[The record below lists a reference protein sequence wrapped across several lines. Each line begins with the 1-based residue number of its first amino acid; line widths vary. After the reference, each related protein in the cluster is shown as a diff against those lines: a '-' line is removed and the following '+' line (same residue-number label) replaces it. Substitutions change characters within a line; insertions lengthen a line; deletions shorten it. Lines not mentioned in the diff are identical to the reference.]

1 MELRLT
7 STTFDADY
15 APAPHSRLTTNFAN
29 LSMGTQGR
37 AERIAAAIAC
47 MEQRLHAALNEP
59 EVMRFRLALEILTVW
74 IRFQDGANDWFP
86 MTETLRGQVYDRRDG
101 QLCAEL
107 TGFNYS
113 SYVRDYDFNIVL
125 PRIRSGTA
133 TPEEHDSFGA
143 LHGLL
148 YQLQFRRLHPAG
160 VFLDPVVVAISVS
173 NGRTYHRNASV
184 HPILGTS
191 YLPAHGASLTT
202 RYFSRM
208 GLHVL
213 YSMPPG
219 SRAPL
224 AIYHERDDL
233 VGRDPLSLA
242 ALVAVM
248 DTFER
253 IYRPEIYCARTPA
266 GEVFTPDLGNPDH
279 DPPPAAYDRVERDTT
294 LGRRQAE
301 FARDAFL
308 EPNAAAIRQLMTD
321 YGPVV
326 EG

>member
-1 MELRLT
+1 MDLRLT
-7 STTFDADY
+7 SIPFDADY
-15 APAPHSRLTTNFAN
+15 VPAAHSRLTTNFAN
-29 LSMGTQGR
+29 LSKDTQGR
-37 AERIAAAIAC
+37 GERIAAAIAC
-47 MEQRLHAALNEP
+47 MERRLHVALNEP
-59 EVMRFRLALEILTVW
+59 ESTRFRLALEILTVW
-74 IRFQDGANDWFP
+74 IRFHDGANSWFP
-86 MTETLRGQVYDRRDG
+86 MTETLRGKVYDRRDG
-101 QLCAEL
+101 ALHAEL

-125 PRIRSGTA
+125 PRIRSGIA
-133 TPEEHDSFGA
+133 TREEHDSFGA

-148 YQLQFRRLHPAG
+148 YRLQFRRLHSAG
-160 VFLDPVVVAISVS
+160 VFLEPLVVAISVS
-173 NGRTYHRNASV
+173 NGRTYHRGASV

-191 YLPAHGASLTT
+191 YTPVHGESLTT

-213 YSMPPG
+213 YSMPPE

-224 AIYHERDDL
+224 AVYHERGDL
-233 VGRDPLSLA
+233 ISRDPRSLA

-266 GEVFTPDLGNPDH
+266 GEVFTPDLGNHDH
-279 DPPPAAYDRVERDTT
+279 DPPPATYNRVERDTT
-294 LGRRQAE
+294 LGRQQAE

-308 EPNAAAIRQLMTD
+308 VPNATAIRRLMTD
-321 YGPVV
+321 YGHVAA
-326 EG
+326 G

>member
-7 STTFDADY
+7 STPFDADY
-15 APAPHSRLTTNFAN
+15 VPATHSRLTTNFAN
-29 LSMGTQGR
+29 LSKDTQGR
-37 AERIAAAIAC
+37 GERIAAAIAC
-47 MEQRLHAALNEP
+47 MERHLHAAVNEP
-59 EVMRFRLALEILTVW
+59 ATTGLRLSLEILTVW
-74 IRFQDGANDWFP
+74 IRFPDGANAWFP
-86 MTETLRGQVYDRRDG
+86 MTETLRGKVYDQRDG
-101 QLCAEL
+101 GLHGEL

-133 TPEEHDSFGA
+133 TQEERDSFGV

-148 YQLQFRRLHPAG
+148 YRLQFRRLHPAG
-160 VFLDPVVVAISVS
+160 VFLEPLVVAISVS
-173 NGRTYHRNASV
+173 NGRTYRRGASV
-184 HPILGTS
+184 NPILGMS
-191 YLPAHGASLTT
+191 YVPVHGESLTT

-208 GLHVL
+208 GLHAL
-213 YSMPPG
+213 YAMPPG

-224 AIYHERDDL
+224 AIYHERGDL
-233 VGRDPLSLA
+233 TTRDRLSLA

-266 GEVFTPDLGNPDH
+266 GEVFTPDLGNRDH

-294 LGRRQAE
+294 LGQRQAE

-308 EPNAAAIRQLMTD
+308 VPNAAAIRRLMTD
-321 YGPVV
+321 YGPVA